1 MVNIRFFHSFAIFV
15 KVCFFTSTIV
25 AAASLLASCMS
36 SRYCQPAFLVMMM
49 MVLMMMMMVMVMM
62 VMVTWSP
69 GIIVKAP
76 SPKAMTSVM
85 EVTVTEIPP
94 CRIV

>member
-1 MVNIRFFHSFAIFV
+1 MM
-15 KVCFFTSTIV
+15 IV
-25 AAASLLASCMS
+25 MMTMMM
-36 SRYCQPAFLVMMM
+36 VMMM
-49 MVLMMMMMVMVMM
+49 MMMLMMMMMMMMMM

-69 GIIVKAP
+69 GMIVKAP

-85 EVTVTEIPP
+85 EVTVTEMPA

>member
-1 MVNIRFFHSFAIFV
+1 MMTMMIVKETDNVTRQIQHGKNMMMIMMVMMMMAM
-15 KVCFFTSTIV
+15 
-25 AAASLLASCMS
+25 AMMM
-36 SRYCQPAFLVMMM
+36 VMMM

-69 GIIVKAP
+69 GMIVKAP

-85 EVTVTEIPP
+85 EVTVTEMPA